1 MTTSIRVAILD
12 EQIPAQLRERPADA
26 EGLEVVWSGSS
37 FDELLR
43 FTARQAPQVIVASLS
58 KLGPDPVAA
67 GDRLLA
73 ASGAELFVTVYDYAS
88 RATVEHLAGE
98 RRRVVRAPVSIPML
112 KTQMMSAIVRGLL
125 AEPSSAR
132 AGSGSSRPPQIRGG
146 GEGALPDAPLYTDAQ
161 LGTLRER
168 SSRLACECPNHVAE
182 LVTSLLAFE
191 RYSRACASR
200 DEDDA
205 AQHRALAA
213 ATARARQVMEAA
225 LTDLLRFEGIYV

>member
-37 FDELLR
+37 LDELLR

-73 ASGAELFVTVYDYAS
+73 ASGAELLVTVYDYAS

-132 AGSGSSRPPQIRGG
+132 GGSSRPPQIRGG
-146 GEGALPDAPLYTDAQ
+146 GDGALPDAPLYTDAQ

-225 LTDLLRFEGIYV
+225 LTDLLRFEGITV